1 MAYITATDLKNYMKI
16 NGNSDDTQLALFADR
31 AQHVVDSYTHR
42 VFEWAGAGTV
52 KKFTP
57 VSYLDGGDLYDM
69 YTLSLG
75 LNEFY
80 ELTSITNGDG
90 VAISTSDVVLLP
102 QNITPKYAIR
112 IKSSANKTWTYT
124 TTIEESVSITAKWA
138 YSATPP
144 ADIVQAALRIGAYLY
159 RQRDGTPDSD
169 RPIVS
174 ADGVVL
180 SAPRIP
186 SDVLELLRPYRRRS

>member
-16 NGNSDDTQLALFADR
+16 SGNSDDTQLALFADR

-57 VSYLDGGDLYDM
+57 TSYLDGGDLYDM

-80 ELTSITNGDG
+80 ELTSITNGNG

-112 IKSSANKTWTYT
+112 IKSSANTTWTYT
-124 TTIEESVSITAKWA
+124 TTIEESVSITAKWS
-138 YSATPP
+138 YSASAP